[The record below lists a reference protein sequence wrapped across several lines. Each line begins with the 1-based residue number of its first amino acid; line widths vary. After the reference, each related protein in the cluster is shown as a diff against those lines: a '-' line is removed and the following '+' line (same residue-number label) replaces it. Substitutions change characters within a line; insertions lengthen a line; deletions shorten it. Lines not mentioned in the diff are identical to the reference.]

1 MTRLSRGG
9 AKDDATEV
17 SRAVARIHAGVL
29 ALVCGTICGAGLF
42 VMTVWLLLRGGPRVG
57 QHLALLGQYFY
68 GYRVTWAGSLVGLL
82 YGMAFGGIVGWLVGT
97 VYNGVV
103 GLRE

>member
-1 MTRLSRGG
+1 MMLSSGNG
-9 AKDDATEV
+9 TKDDTAEV

-29 ALVCGTICGAGLF
+29 ALVCGTIGGVGLF
-42 VMTVWLLLRGGPRVG
+42 TMTVWLLIQGGPRVG

-68 GYRVTWAGSLVGLL
+68 GYTVTWTGSLVGLL
-82 YGMAFGGIVGWLVGT
+82 YGMVFGGIVGWLVGA

>member
-1 MTRLSRGG
+1 MTVLSDNRER
-9 AKDDATEV
+9 DDTTEV

-29 ALVCGTICGAGLF
+29 ALVCGIIGGVGLF
-42 VMTVWLLLRGGPRVG
+42 TMTVWLLIQGGPRVG

-68 GYRVTWAGSLVGLL
+68 GYKVTWLGSLVGLL
-82 YGMAFGGIVGWLVGT
+82 YGATFGGIVGWLVGA

>member
-1 MTRLSRGG
+1 MTRRSGETG
-9 AKDDATEV
+9 ADDTGEV

-29 ALVCGTICGAGLF
+29 AVVCGLIGGVGLF
-42 VMTVWLLLRGGPRVG
+42 TMTVWLLIRGGPRVG
-57 QHLALLGQYFY
+57 QHLSLLGQYFY
-68 GYRVTWAGSLVGLL
+68 GYTVTWGGSLVGLV
-82 YGMAFGGIVGWLVGT
+82 YGAVIGGIVGWLIGA